1 MAAKKVVQ
9 YEAEWNIETSTGHIR
24 LKYEDGSKH
33 QWEGHDKDEF
43 SVILQILQHDA
54 DPYVL
59 DNKIFA
65 TGTEE
70 PGKKHDA
77 E

>member
-9 YEAEWNIETSTGHIR
+9 YEAEWNTESSTGHIR

-33 QWEGHDKDEF
+33 QWEGHNISEF
-43 SVILQILQHDA
+43 STILQILQCDT
-54 DPYVL
+54 DPYVI
-59 DNKIFA
+59 DDKIFA

-70 PGKKHDA
+70 PGKRH
-77 E
+77 

>member
-59 DNKIFA
+59 DNTIFA

-70 PGKKHDA
+70 PGKKHEA